1 MTMTSTLKTK
11 LCFPEGG
18 MANGVVGC
26 WIACLL
32 EFHSVSFRG
41 AVCGGAKM

>member
-1 MTMTSTLKTK
+1 MRMTSTLKQA
-11 LCFPEGG
+11 LISRRW